1 MTLNELMDV
10 MNENQKVE
18 IFDSNDD
25 SIAIYDG
32 RDSIPA
38 VFNDVEVTY
47 VQAGDEM
54 IYIHIAYDNNL
65 KAIDYLKDRLADISE
80 VIATDDYHYDNVD
93 AVNQRILDGLANV
106 TDDIRAITYNITRG
120 LPWDD
125 EMYI

>member
-10 MNENQKVE
+10 MNENQTVE
-18 IFDSNDD
+18 IYDRNDD

-38 VFNDVEVTY
+38 VFNDVEVNY
-47 VQAGDEM
+47 AQVCGEILNIRID
-54 IYIHIAYDNNL
+54 YDNNL

-93 AVNQRILDGLANV
+93 AVNQRIMDGLANV
-106 TDDIRAITYNITRG
+106 TDDIRTITYNITRG

-125 EMYI
+125 GMYI

>member
-10 MNENQKVE
+10 MNENQTVE
-18 IFDSNDD
+18 IYDRNDD
-25 SIAIYDG
+25 SIAKYDG
-32 RDSIPA
+32 KDSIPA

-54 IYIHIAYDNNL
+54 IYVHIAYDNNL
-65 KAIDYLKDRLADISE
+65 KAIDYLKDRVSDIAE

-93 AVNQRILDGLANV
+93 AVNQRIIDGLANV
-106 TDDIRAITYNITRG
+106 TDDIRTITYNITRG

-125 EMYI
+125 GMYI